1 MDEMDRFKAAWQR
14 QPMDAALDNDAAR
27 AVISIRQR
35 LERLHR
41 TLRWRDGLETGS
53 AVAGMILF
61 ACLAGALRGA
71 LVRIGAAVV
80 AAGLGLVIAK
90 LHRAHSGDPA
100 RAFLNVRDFCVA
112 EMASV
117 DAQAALLNS
126 VAWWYL
132 GPVIVGI
139 NLFFAGLAG
148 MNLKSLAYLAVTLL
162 LAVYVYRIN
171 RRTVRQTLQPI
182 RDRLAAILE
191 QLASDESAGM
201 KPRET

>member
-1 MDEMDRFKAAWQR
+1 MDG
-14 QPMDAALDNDAAR
+14 ALDQDTAQ
-27 AVISIRQR
+27 AVISIRQQ

-41 TLRWRDGLETGS
+41 TVQRRDRLETGC

-80 AAGLGLVIAK
+80 VAGLGLVIAQ
-90 LHRAHSGDPA
+90 LHRAHSRDRA
-100 RAFLNVRDFCVA
+100 SAFLSVRDYCMA
-112 EMASV
+112 DMASV
-117 DAQAALLNS
+117 DAQVALLNS

-132 GPVIVGI
+132 GPVIVGV

-148 MNLKSLAYLAVTLL
+148 MNLKSLAYLVLTLVV
-162 LAVYVYRIN
+162 AARIYRIN
-171 RRTVRQTLQPI
+171 RRGARQCLQPI

-191 QLASDESAGM
+191 QLSSDESAGM

>member
-1 MDEMDRFKAAWQR
+1 MEEMDRFKAAWQR
-14 QPMDAALDNDAAR
+14 QPMDAALDNDAAQ
-27 AVISIRQR
+27 AVIAIRQR

-71 LVRIGAAVV
+71 LVRIGAVV
-80 AAGLGLVIAK
+80 VVAGLGLVIAK
-90 LHRAHSGDPA
+90 LHRAHAGDRA
-100 RAFLNVRDFCVA
+100 RAFLSVRDFCVA

-117 DAQAALLNS
+117 DAQVALLNS

-148 MNLKSLAYLAVTLL
+148 VNLKSLAYLAVTLL
-162 LAVYVYRIN
+162 LAVYIYRIN

-191 QLASDESAGM
+191 QVDS
-201 KPRET
+201 PW

>member
-1 MDEMDRFKAAWQR
+1 MEEMDRFKAAWQR
-14 QPMDAALDNDAAR
+14 QPMDAVLDNDAAQ

-90 LHRAHSGDPA
+90 LHRAHSGDRA
-100 RAFLNVRDFCVA
+100 RAFLSVRDFCAA

-117 DAQAALLNS
+117 DTQVALLNS

-148 MNLKSLAYLAVTLL
+148 VNLKSFAYLAVTLL
-162 LAVYVYRIN
+162 LGVYIYRIN

-191 QLASDESAGM
+191 QLAGDQSAGM